1 MPLVKIK
8 PKGQIT
14 LPKPVR
20 DSLGVSTGD
29 FIEIDVR
36 NGRGVIV
43 PKRVMTAAPAPK
55 LSAQEQRALGRAR
68 QKIKT
73 INEDMIHSKGL
84 TREEADVAAKVGLI
98 NPDQKWWWL
107 ESWQEGEREAERDD
121 REGRYEE
128 FETAEAFLKSLPV

>member
-29 FIEIDVR
+29 LIEIDVR

-55 LSAQEQRALGRAR
+55 LSLKEQKQLQSAR
-68 QKIKT
+68 KKIEAIT
-73 INEDMIHSKGL
+73 EDMIHSKGL
-84 TREEADVAAKVGLI
+84 TQAEADVAAKVGLI

-107 ESWQEGEREAERDD
+107 ELWQKGERRAERDD